1 MFTKAI
7 RIGDWKFFGLIIL
20 GSLLVHFLGIFFFP
34 RLIKNSFFG
43 EAPRSVSSPAPIVF
57 ELAEASKTAEE
68 LKGARELVMEKEE
81 EAVKKEEEEIKKRQL
96 FQDTAS
102 SPMDEEVKEET
113 DMVGEKGT
121 AAADTAPD
129 EGPMD
134 GKPKLSGESEVPAIG
149 GPPGEG
155 PGLAEAMEG
164 PTDEALLIEGE
175 SPQEEVQD
183 IEAKDSGSV
192 EGQEVAVE
200 KPSET
205 PSEVQPAEADLAK
218 LAEEVPAPKETQ
230 KEVQKETQVA
240 ETSPDKTLTE
250 ESLLEEKLEL
260 LKDEV
265 KERLRS
271 IPEKPKELAYVPPM
285 EARKRSEAAPRQGAK
300 ASTPT
305 KKRPKV
311 AISFNAK
318 TMAGGEPMP
327 LMEAE
332 DSNAPREGKEAFAVK
347 KDEYAPYYRHIR
359 DRITWYWVLRYGTR
373 QEIKLETENNLPI
386 IVEFKVYPEGV
397 VKEAKIVQ
405 EAGNHLL
412 ASYVKDTVADTRFK
426 QFPPYVKEEYIDV
439 RFNFYFF

>member
-1 MFTKAI
+1 M
-7 RIGDWKFFGLIIL
+7 
-20 GSLLVHFLGIFFFP
+20 
-34 RLIKNSFFG
+34 
-43 EAPRSVSSPAPIVF
+43 
-57 ELAEASKTAEE
+57 EE
-68 LKGARELVMEKEE
+68 LKA
-81 EAVKKEEEEIKKRQL
+81 
-96 FQDTAS
+96 
-102 SPMDEEVKEET
+102 
-113 DMVGEKGT
+113 
-121 AAADTAPD
+121 
-129 EGPMD
+129 
-134 GKPKLSGESEVPAIG
+134 
-149 GPPGEG
+149 
-155 PGLAEAMEG
+155 
-164 PTDEALLIEGE
+164 EALLIEGE
-175 SPQEEVQD
+175 SPQEEVEE
-183 IEAKDSGSV
+183 IEASDSGSV

-230 KEVQKETQVA
+230 VA
-240 ETSPDKTLTE
+240 EASPDKTLTE

-265 KERLRS
+265 KERLQS
-271 IPEKPKELAYVPPM
+271 LPEKPKELAYVPPM

-318 TMAGGEPMP
+318 TMAGGEIMP

-397 VKEAKIVQ
+397 VKEAKIIQ

>member
-1 MFTKAI
+1 LMK
-7 RIGDWKFFGLIIL
+7 
-20 GSLLVHFLGIFFFP
+20 S
-34 RLIKNSFFG
+34 SFFG
-43 EAPRSVSSPAPIVF
+43 ESSRNIPSPAPIVF
-57 ELAEASKTAEE
+57 ELAEAGKAAEE
-68 LKGARELVMEKEE
+68 LKAAQELMEKEE
-81 EAVKKEEEEIKKRQL
+81 AVKEEEEVKKRQL

-121 AAADTAPD
+121 LAADTAPD

-149 GPPGEG
+149 GLPGEG
-155 PGLAEAMEG
+155 PGLAEVMEELKA
-164 PTDEALLIEGE
+164 EAFLIEGE
-175 SPQEEVQD
+175 SPQEEVEE
-183 IEAKDSGSV
+183 IEASDSGSV

-205 PSEVQPAEADLAK
+205 PSEVQSAEADLAK

-230 KEVQKETQVA
+230 VA
-240 ETSPDKTLTE
+240 EASPDKTLTE

-265 KERLRS
+265 KERLQS

-285 EARKRSEAAPRQGAK
+285 EARKRSEASPRQGAK